1 MLRVM
6 LIDDESAARAD
17 QLEEALNSNGFTVV
31 AKLTSMSDLTRQ
43 VERLQPDVI
52 IIDTESPSRDT
63 LEHIVVMGQS
73 KARPIV
79 MFSADHSSDTIQA
92 AVHAG
97 VSAYMVDGI
106 DISHIKP
113 IINSAIANFNEFQRL
128 KSELAE
134 ASTKLEDRKLIE
146 RAKGLLMKKKK
157 MSEDEAY
164 HSMRKLAM
172 ERNLRLGDVAK
183 QLLAVADLL
192 G

>member
-6 LIDDESAARAD
+6 LIDESPLRAD
-17 QLEEALNSNGFTVV
+17 QLDAALSENGFDVI
-31 AKLTSMSDLTRQ
+31 AKLTSTFDLVAQ

-52 IIDTESPSRDT
+52 IIDTESPNRDT

-92 AVHAG
+92 AVRAG
-97 VSAYMVDGI
+97 VSAYMVAGT
-106 DISHIKP
+106 DISLIKP
-113 IINSAIANFNEFQRL
+113 IINAAIANFNEFQRL
-128 KSELAE
+128 KTELAD
-134 ASTKLEDRKLIE
+134 ASSKLEERKLVE
-146 RAKGLLMKKKK
+146 RAKGLLMKQKK

-164 HSMRKLAM
+164 HAMRKLAM
-172 ERNLRLGDVAK
+172 ERNLRLVDVAR

-192 G
+192 S